1 MSCIIMRNV
10 TRNYRNVTCPSNPRH
25 NQVDLLGDN
34 KFWVQ
39 GQSSGGGLVAKPV
52 EAERFC
58 IFWKVFLLNKNGG
71 GGLLADVRY
80 RLRRLF
86 NYMRYLYIMW
96 SRRSP

>member
-71 GGLLADVRY
+71 GAA
-80 RLRRLF
+80 F
-86 NYMRYLYIMW
+86 WQM
-96 SRRSP
+96 